1 MAKAQAP
8 IDASISFFTLE
19 PRIDFLPA
27 LLPPSTARRVT
38 PPTPADKMSSPQS
51 KKTPKT
57 LPYQPRPPMSNA
69 PSSGSAPAPSSQRA
83 GRPAP
88 TLPASLRAPRPRP
101 VDPSSPAYKAA
112 SRKYV
117 STMIAMPILLVT
129 SWVLFDRLARGAE
142 VKTFKNHT
150 PPPSGEPLAAR
161 SDGGSV

>member
-1 MAKAQAP
+1 
-8 IDASISFFTLE
+8 
-19 PRIDFLPA
+19 
-27 LLPPSTARRVT
+27 
-38 PPTPADKMSSPQS
+38 MSSPQS

-57 LPYQPRPPMSNA
+57 LPYQPRPPMSD
-69 PSSGSAPAPSSQRA
+69 PTRPSGSAPAPPSQRA
-83 GRPAP
+83 GRPAPAP